1 MSMVEGRRGPKRR
14 VFLIAGSLLS
24 VLAVAVAGAPAVAAS
39 ASRAP
44 EGVPVVNA
52 PDLASANT
60 TTPGTPVDGITC
72 RSGPEQVVKWH
83 IHTHVAIYVRGQQK
97 RLPAG
102 IGITN
107 PKLSEHLS
115 TGLFVDTGLNDC
127 LYWLHTHSN
136 DDIVHI
142 ESPTKQPFTLGQL
155 FDIWR
160 QPLGPEVVGPA
171 SGQVVVF
178 ENGKRIQGDPRTVPL
193 LKQGDIQLDV
203 GRPVVPFHPLRFKV
217 SGLCGGSTTSCAVP
231 STTTHATAGS

>member
-1 MSMVEGRRGPKRR
+1 MSMVVGRRGARR
-14 VFLIAGSLLS
+14 SGVLVAGLVVS
-24 VLAVAVAGAPAVAAS
+24 VLALSVAGATTVGAS

-52 PDLASANT
+52 PDLAPAAT

-72 RSGPEQVVKWH
+72 RTGTQQVVKWH
-83 IHTHVAIYVRGQQK
+83 IHTHVAIYVRGQQE

-107 PKLSEHLS
+107 PKLDEHLS
-115 TGLFVDTGLNDC
+115 TGLFIDTGLNDC

-142 ESPTKQPFTLGQL
+142 ESPTKQAFTLGQL

-160 QPLGPEVVGPA
+160 QPLGPQVVGPER
-171 SGQVVVF
+171 GQVVVF
-178 ENGKRIQGDPRTVPL
+178 ENGKRISGDPRTVPL

-203 GRPVVPFHPLRFKV
+203 GRPVVPFHPFHFKV

-231 STTTHATAGS
+231 STTH

>member
-1 MSMVEGRRGPKRR
+1 MSRVEGRRGAKRS
-14 VFLIAGSLLS
+14 VVLIAASLLS
-24 VLAVAVAGAPAVAAS
+24 VLAIAAAGAPAVGAS

-52 PDLASANT
+52 PDLASAST
-60 TTPGTPVDGITC
+60 TMPGTPVDGITC
-72 RSGPEQVVKWH
+72 RGGPQQLVKWH
-83 IHTHVAIYVRGQQK
+83 IHTHVAIYVRGQQR

-102 IGITN
+102 IGITS
-107 PKLSEHLS
+107 PKLTEHLS
-115 TGLFVDTGLNDC
+115 TGLFDDSGLNDC

-155 FDIWR
+155 FDIWG

-178 ENGKRIQGDPRTVPL
+178 ENGKRILGDPRLVPL

-203 GRPVVPFHPLRFKV
+203 GRPVVPFHPVRFKV
-217 SGLCGGSTTSCAVP
+217 SGLCGGSTTSCAAP
-231 STTTHATAGS
+231 NATHSTGSS